1 VAGISNGD
9 LADLLATRAESETGF
24 RQKAFKRAARAAFLW
39 PEEASDLLAGAR
51 SLEELH
57 SVGPFIGEQLR
68 GWIEHPPA
76 RSAARDSL
84 RRLEDFL
91 TVAEAR
97 KILARDP
104 TWSGR
109 LRGKYVVEPVC
120 EQETII
126 IAELDLNAVDRE
138 KMTLDVSGH
147 YSRRTF
153 SISSSIQEKV
163 RFEPTGNRFASQVS

>member
-39 PEEASDLLAGAR
+39 PEEASDLLTGAR
-51 SLEELH
+51 SLEELY

-84 RRLEDFL
+84 RRDFL

-104 TWSGR
+104 TWSER
-109 LRGKYVVEPVC
+109 LRGKYVVEPVF

-147 YSRRTF
+147 HSRPDIF
-153 SISSSIQEKV
+153 HFQFDPGKGQI
-163 RFEPTGNRFASQVS
+163 

>member
-1 VAGISNGD
+1 MAGISNGD

-76 RSAARDSL
+76 GQ
-84 RRLEDFL
+84 RR
-91 TVAEAR
+91 V
-97 KILARDP
+97 I
-104 TWSGR
+104 
-109 LRGKYVVEPVC
+109 
-120 EQETII
+120 
-126 IAELDLNAVDRE
+126 
-138 KMTLDVSGH
+138 
-147 YSRRTF
+147 
-153 SISSSIQEKV
+153 
-163 RFEPTGNRFASQVS
+163 RFAAIFSPWLKRARF

>member
-24 RQKAFKRAARAAFLW
+24 RQKVFKRAARAAFLW

-57 SVGPFIGEQLR
+57 SVR

-76 RSAARDSL
+76 RSTARDSL
-84 RRLEDFL
+84 RRDFL
-91 TVAEAR
+91 TVTEAR

-104 TWSGR
+104 TWSER
-109 LRGKYVVEPVC
+109 RRGKYVVEPVF

-147 YSRRTF
+147 YSRPDIFDFKVDLTNR
-153 SISSSIQEKV
+153 QPRDEK
-163 RFEPTGNRFASQVS
+163 